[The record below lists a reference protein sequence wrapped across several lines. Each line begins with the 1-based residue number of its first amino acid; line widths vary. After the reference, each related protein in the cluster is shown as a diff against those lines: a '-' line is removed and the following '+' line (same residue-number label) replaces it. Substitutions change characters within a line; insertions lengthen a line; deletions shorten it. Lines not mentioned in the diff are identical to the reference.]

1 MAIILRYFAE
11 FGSFVA
17 NYIQV
22 AQPLAETA
30 LKNGLVSRPSGCR
43 DCKVG
48 SGWLLCTV

>member
-30 LKNGLVSRPSGCR
+30 LKNGLVMANSG
-43 DCKVG
+43 KVEAITPFKVIQG
-48 SGWLLCTV
+48 H